1 MPTPAESL
9 VLAAEYTVLSAEV
22 AALAAELNAKI
33 AEQIAKG
40 EELAD
45 CLSDPEPEPLLQQGV
60 TDALESMQRGQQRA
74 NSAAVHLA
82 TASLTLSK
90 MIKVANQA
98 DR

>member
-9 VLAAEYTVLSAEV
+9 VLAAEYTVLTAEV

-40 EELAD
+40 DELAD
-45 CLSDPEPEPLLQQGV
+45 CLSDPASAVLLEGV
-60 TDALESMQRGQQRA
+60 NNAMGSIQKGQERA

-82 TASLTLSK
+82 TASLTLNK
-90 MIKVANQA
+90 MTKVANQVA
-98 DR
+98 D